1 MIYLVRSTFI
11 TIYPNPKFNI
21 LIKFYCYVLSDASL
35 HQLKKKKKK
44 KSQIVNPFQEGK
56 SLRYYYVINENEN
69 LRNEIYDRKRKKKK
83 EKKKKERMQILT
95 ETRYRVEGW
104 PVSGTR
110 GAARRSC

>member
-1 MIYLVRSTFI
+1 MLCSIGCII
-11 TIYPNPKFNI
+11 TPI
-21 LIKFYCYVLSDASL
+21 
-35 HQLKKKKKK
+35 KKKKKK
-44 KSQIVNPFQEGK
+44 KK
-56 SLRYYYVINENEN
+56 KKKN
-69 LRNEIYDRKRKKKK
+69 LETKFTKKKKKKKKK

>member
-1 MIYLVRSTFI
+1 MNRKYEIRLIINSLQTTDITTYDLPCSINIYYHLSQLFL
-11 TIYPNPKFNI
+11 F
-21 LIKFYCYVLSDASL
+21 KFYCYVLSDASL
-35 HQLKKKKKK
+35 HQLKKKKK
-44 KSQIVNPFQEGK
+44 
-56 SLRYYYVINENEN
+56 
-69 LRNEIYDRKRKKKK
+69 KKKK